1 MRNQVRRS
9 YTRFPGSAGR
19 FVTDVFNSLQGV
31 LIFLLVILR
40 GGTRRQMALWWRQ
53 LVRRQRHLVS
63 SSRRS
68 RSASASSRQTASTS
82 ASSRQTP
89 PTPAPSR
96 QTASTSTPTPPSS
109 RQMAHKSTSLPP
121 SSRQTAPTPASTPAS
136 FCQTAALQMASS
148 SVGLDRRWRCHS
160 AGTQQ
165 PAEKTEA
172 AQGSPM
178 VERVFRAVSRA
189 ASARMSHLGVRRDRR
204 VDHKDR
210 RVDRRVDRADSGR
223 ETEAEG
229 IELIEQKSAGLV
241 NQCYESPVTN
251 HSETVVTSLKH
262 IDFSSNSRPHSD
274 SKCNGVIHRDPSTSN
289 SDTKTRYDI
298 AATSTA
304 VTGDSCYGG
313 RCRSCSGGRSVAA
326 ARLRRPT
333 EAPVSYSSAAVVCR
347 LSTRPTVVR
356 CRLLNSAEL
365 PNSTGLL
372 DSDGLLDSAEL
383 PKSTELTG
391 SGGTAVW
398 QIRTACVCYY
408 L

>member
-1 MRNQVRRS
+1 MRNQVRQS
-9 YTRFPGSAGR
+9 YTSFPCPARR
-19 FVTDVFNSLQGV
+19 FVMDVFNSLQGV
-31 LIFLLVILR
+31 LIFLLVILH

-82 ASSRQTP
+82 ASSRHTP
-89 PTPAPSR
+89 PTTAHSR
-96 QTASTSTPTPPSS
+96 QTTSTSTPTPPSS

-121 SSRQTAPTPASTPAS
+121 SSRQTAHTSATTLACSR
-136 FCQTAALQMASS
+136 QTAALQMASS
-148 SVGLDRRWRCHS
+148 SVGFARRWRCHS

-165 PAEKTEA
+165 SAEKTEA
-172 AQGSPM
+172 AQGGPM

-229 IELIEQKSAGLV
+229 IELVEQKSAGLV

-251 HSETVVTSLKH
+251 NSEKAVISPEHT
-262 IDFSSNSRPHSD
+262 DFSSNSRPHSD
-274 SKCNGVIHRDPSTSN
+274 SKCNGAIHRNPSTSN
-289 SDTKTRYDI
+289 SDTKTRNDI
-298 AATSTA
+298 AATSTV
-304 VTGDSCYGG
+304 VTEDSTA
-313 RCRSCSGGRSVAA
+313 S

-333 EAPVSYSSAAVVCR
+333 KAPVSYSSAAVVCR
-347 LSTRPTVVR
+347 LSTRPAVVR

-372 DSDGLLDSAEL
+372 NSAELWNSAEL
-383 PKSTELTG
+383 PKSTELRC
-391 SGGTAVW
+391 SGGTAV
-398 QIRTACVCYY
+398 
-408 L
+408 